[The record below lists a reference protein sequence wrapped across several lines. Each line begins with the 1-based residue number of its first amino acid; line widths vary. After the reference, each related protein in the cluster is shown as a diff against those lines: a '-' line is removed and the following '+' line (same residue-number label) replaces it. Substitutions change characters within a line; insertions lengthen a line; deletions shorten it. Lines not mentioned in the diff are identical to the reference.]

1 VVKMEKKR
9 ITLSHGAG
17 GAVMQKL
24 IAKNFLDHL
33 GGIESQVDLQ
43 IPLQNLEDAG
53 IVDGIIFTTDSY
65 VVKPIFFPGGNIGHL
80 AVSGTINDLSV
91 MGAQPLALS
100 LGLILEEGLLIED
113 LDRIIDSIGKI
124 SRETGIPIITGDTK
138 VMEKGAIDKITIN
151 TSGIGRRSQYLD
163 SNLEEV
169 RKHREFSGE
178 WLLDSSLSEGDK
190 IIVSGSVGDHGVTIL
205 STREGYGYETK
216 LESDSAPLYSMITET
231 LKVGGI
237 VSMKDPTRGGLANT
251 LNEWAEKS
259 NVNIE
264 IVEDD
269 IPIKEPV
276 IAACEMLGIEPLNIA
291 NEGKVVMGVVKE
303 KAQDIVDVL
312 RKTEEGKDATIIGE
326 VQKGDKTVILR
337 TSVGGRRIVD
347 MPIGDPVPRI
357 C

>member
-1 VVKMEKKR
+1 
-9 ITLSHGAG
+9 
-17 GAVMQKL
+17 
-24 IAKNFLDHL
+24 
-33 GGIESQVDLQ
+33 
-43 IPLQNLEDAG
+43 
-53 IVDGIIFTTDSY
+53 
-65 VVKPIFFPGGNIGHL
+65 
-80 AVSGTINDLSV
+80 
-91 MGAQPLALS
+91 
-100 LGLILEEGLLIED
+100 
-113 LDRIIDSIGKI
+113 
-124 SRETGIPIITGDTK
+124 
-138 VMEKGAIDKITIN
+138 
-151 TSGIGRRSQYLD
+151 LD
-163 SNLEEV
+163 SC
-169 RKHREFSGE
+169 
-178 WLLDSSLSEGDK
+178 LSEGDK

-216 LESDSAPLYSMITET
+216 LQSDSAPLYSMITKV

-264 IVEDD
+264 ISEDD

-276 IAACEMLGIEPLNIA
+276 VAACEMLGIEPLNIA

-303 KAQDIVDVL
+303 KAQEIVDVL
-312 RKTEEGKDATIIGE
+312 RNTPEGKEATIIGE
-326 VQKGDKTVILR
+326 VQKGDRTVILR

>member
-1 VVKMEKKR
+1 MEKNR

-33 GGIESQVDLQ
+33 GGIEFKSNME
-43 IPLQNLEDAG
+43 IPLENLEDAG
-53 IVDGIIFTTDSY
+53 IIDGIIFTTDSY
-65 VVKPIFFPGGNIGHL
+65 VVKPIFFPGGDIGHL

-91 MGAQPLALS
+91 MGADPLALS
-100 LGLILEEGLLIED
+100 LGLILEEGLLISD
-113 LDRIIDSIGKI
+113 LDKILESIGKV
-124 SRETGIPIITGDTK
+124 SRQTQIPIITGDTK
-138 VMEKGAIDKITIN
+138 VMEKGAVDKITIN
-151 TSGIGRRSQYLD
+151 TSGIGKRSRYLD

-169 RKHREFSGE
+169 RKHREFQGE
-178 WLLDSSLSEGDK
+178 WLLDSSLREGDK
-190 IIVSGSVGDHGVTIL
+190 IIISGSIGDHGIAIL
-205 STREGYGYETK
+205 SSREGYGFETK
-216 LESDSAPLYSMITET
+216 IESDSAPLYSLISKA

-259 NVNIE
+259 DVNVE
-264 IVEDD
+264 INEDD

-291 NEGKVVMGVVKE
+291 NEGKVVIGVVEE
-303 KAQDIVDVL
+303 KAEEVL
-312 RKTEEGKDATIIGE
+312 EVLKKIEEGKHAAIIGE
-326 VQKGDKTVILR
+326 VNKGDSMVIMN
-337 TSVGGRRIVD
+337 TSVGGKRIVD

>member
-1 VVKMEKKR
+1 MEKDR
-9 ITLSHGAG
+9 ITLAHGAG

-33 GGIESQVDLQ
+33 GGTDSRVNMQ

-53 IVDGIIFTTDSY
+53 IIDGIIFTTDSY

-91 MGAQPLALS
+91 ICSKPLALS
-100 LGLILEEGLLIED
+100 LGLILEEGLMISD
-113 LDRIIDSIGKI
+113 LNKILESIGKV
-124 SRETGIPIITGDTK
+124 SRNTYIPIITGDTK
-138 VMEKGAIDKITIN
+138 VMEKGAVDKITIN
-151 TSGIGRRSQYLD
+151 TSGIGRRSKHLD

-169 RKHREFSGE
+169 RKFREFRGE
-178 WLLDSSLSEGDK
+178 WLLDSSLKEGDK
-190 IIVSGSVGDHGVTIL
+190 IIISGSIGDHGIAIL
-205 STREGYGYETK
+205 SSREGYGFDTK
-216 LESDSAPLYSMITET
+216 IQSDSAPLYSMISEA

-259 NVNIE
+259 KVNIE
-264 IVEDD
+264 INEDD

-276 IAACEMLGIEPLNIA
+276 VAACEMLGIEPLNIA
-291 NEGKVVMGVVKE
+291 NEGKVVMGVVSE
-303 KAQDIVDVL
+303 KADEVL
-312 RKTEEGKDATIIGE
+312 ECIKRSEEGKDASIIGE
-326 VQKGDKTVILR
+326 VIKGDNMVILN
-337 TSVGGRRIVD
+337 TTVGGKRIVD

>member
-1 VVKMEKKR
+1 MEKDR

-24 IAKNFLDHL
+24 ISKNFLGHL
-33 GGIESQVDLQ
+33 VGIESKGHME
-43 IPLQNLEDAG
+43 IPLHTLEDAG
-53 IVDGIIFTTDSY
+53 IIDGIIFTTDSY
-65 VVKPIFFPGGNIGHL
+65 VVKPIFFPGGDIGHL

-91 MGAQPLALS
+91 MGAEPLALS
-100 LGLILEEGLLIED
+100 LGLILEEGLLISD
-113 LDRIIDSIGKI
+113 LDKILDSIGKV
-124 SRETGIPIITGDTK
+124 SKQTRVPIITGDTK
-138 VMEKGAIDKITIN
+138 VMEKGAVDKITIN
-151 TSGIGRRSQYLD
+151 TSGIGKRSRYLD
-163 SNLEEV
+163 SNLQEV
-169 RKHREFSGE
+169 KRYREFHGD
-178 WLLDSSLSEGDK
+178 WLLDSSLAEGDK
-190 IIVSGSVGDHGVTIL
+190 IIISGSVGDHGVTIL
-205 STREGYGYETK
+205 SLREGYGYETK
-216 LESDSAPLYSMITET
+216 LESDSAPLNFMISET
-231 LKVGGI
+231 LSVGGI

-264 IVEDD
+264 IAEDD

-303 KAQDIVDVL
+303 KAEEIVDVL
-312 RKTEEGKDATIIGE
+312 RKTKEGKDAAIIGE

-337 TSVGGRRIVD
+337 TSVGGKRIVD

>member
-1 VVKMEKKR
+1 MEKNR

-33 GGIESQVDLQ
+33 GGIESTINME

-65 VVKPIFFPGGNIGHL
+65 VVKPIFFPGGDIGHL

-91 MGAQPLALS
+91 MGADPMALS
-100 LGLILEEGLLIED
+100 LGLILEEGLLISD
-113 LDRIIDSIGKI
+113 LDKILESIGRI
-124 SRETGIPIITGDTK
+124 SKQTGVPIITGDTK
-138 VMEKGAIDKITIN
+138 VMEKGAVDKITIN
-151 TSGIGRRSQYLD
+151 TSGIGKRSKHLD
-163 SNLEEV
+163 FNLKEV
-169 RKHREFSGE
+169 RKYREFQGK
-178 WLLDSSLSEGDK
+178 WLLDSSLREGDK
-190 IIVSGSVGDHGVTIL
+190 IIISGTIGDHGIAIL
-205 STREGYGYETK
+205 SSREGYGFETK
-216 LESDSAPLYSMITET
+216 IESDSAPLYSMISQV

-259 NVNIE
+259 KVNIE
-264 IVEDD
+264 IYEDD

-276 IAACEMLGIEPLNIA
+276 ISACEMLGIEPLNIA
-291 NEGKVVMGVVKE
+291 NEGKVVIGVVSE
-303 KAQDIVDVL
+303 KAEDVL
-312 RKTEEGKDATIIGE
+312 KALKKSGEGKDAAIIGD
-326 VQKGDKTVILR
+326 VKKGDGMVILN
-337 TSVGGRRIVD
+337 TSVGGKRIVD

>member
-1 VVKMEKKR
+1 MKEDR

-33 GGIESQVDLQ
+33 GGIESKREVQ

-91 MGAQPLALS
+91 MGADPLALS
-100 LGLILEEGLLIED
+100 LGLILEEGFLISD
-113 LDRIIDSIGKI
+113 LDRILESIGKV
-124 SRETGIPIITGDTK
+124 SRQTNIPIITGDTK
-138 VMEKGAIDKITIN
+138 VMEKGALDKITIN
-151 TSGIGRRSQYLD
+151 TSGIGKRSRYLD
-163 SNLEEV
+163 SNLEVV
-169 RKHREFSGE
+169 RKFREFQGE

-205 STREGYGYETK
+205 SSREGYGYETK
-216 LESDSAPLYSMITET
+216 LESDSAPLNSMISEA

-251 LNEWAEKS
+251 LNEWVEKS
-259 NVNIE
+259 KVNIE
-264 IVEDD
+264 INEDD

-276 IAACEMLGIEPLNIA
+276 IAACEMLGIEVLNIA
-291 NEGKVVMGVVKE
+291 NEGKVVMGVVSE
-303 KAQDIVDVL
+303 VAGEVL
-312 RKTEEGKDATIIGE
+312 EALKKTEEGKDAAIIGE
-326 VQKGDKTVILR
+326 VKKGDGTVILN
-337 TSVGGRRIVD
+337 TTVGGKRIVD